1 MLFHEGVPTL
11 ELWSSCSGFCLLEEL
26 QKRQEE
32 KRRKREEEAAKSEK
46 KAGYIQI
53 IQLGSKVKLPGIC
66 SHTSLMTMHSTS
78 ATGKGTLD

>member
-1 MLFHEGVPTL
+1 MPTL
-11 ELWSSCSGFCLLEEL
+11 ELSRSNCSGFCLFLEEL

-53 IQLGSKVKLPGIC
+53 IQLLGSKVKLPGIC